1 MERIDRIMQNN
12 GLGDVVLK
20 HNHDNFGQESKTQQ
34 MHDSAVRIERL
45 FSQDKN
51 ADQTP

>member
-20 HNHDNFGQESKTQQ
+20 HNNDNYGQESKTQE
-34 MHDSAVRIERL
+34 MHDSAVRIEKIL
-45 FSQDKN
+45 S
-51 ADQTP
+51 